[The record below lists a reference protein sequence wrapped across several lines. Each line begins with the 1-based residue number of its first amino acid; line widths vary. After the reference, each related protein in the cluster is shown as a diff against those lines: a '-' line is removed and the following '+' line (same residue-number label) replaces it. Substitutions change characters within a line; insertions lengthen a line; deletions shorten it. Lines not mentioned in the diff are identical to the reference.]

1 MGGGR
6 SSRRGRIRGG
16 GGKHRKRERER
27 KNTQTIYADTPATT
41 QLGVVGKVCPVSPAF
56 AKKFSATR
64 LRAEDSTRFPC
75 VEGRICGRINGGGC
89 ISNFHSNAR
98 YTRPAQHS
106 RCQASP
112 PSLHIPTYHAE
123 ERQLSR
129 QVFQFFHQGGGQS
142 PVGNLSPPLPASN
155 SRQSFTRSLQ
165 DSGEEGGGS
174 ATTIRRASIRR
185 CLSERHSYRAYYA
198 FRSHG
203 GRGKSL

>member
-1 MGGGR
+1 MGGYEEEEGNI
-6 SSRRGRIRGG
+6 G
-16 GGKHRKRERER
+16 RERER

-106 RCQASP
+106 RCEASP

-142 PVGNLSPPLPASN
+142 PVGNLSPPLPARN
-155 SRQSFTRSLQ
+155 SRRSFTRSLQ

-203 GRGKSL
+203 GGGKSL

>member
-106 RCQASP
+106 RCEASP

-155 SRQSFTRSLQ
+155 SRRSFTRSL
-165 DSGEEGGGS
+165 GK
-174 ATTIRRASIRR
+174 
-185 CLSERHSYRAYYA
+185 
-198 FRSHG
+198 
-203 GRGKSL
+203 GRGRIGDDHSTRIHPSMFIRTSFLSRILCIPLARGRG